1 MKLKKLILILAA
13 AMTVA
18 SCCLFRKVPKDNGN
32 EGNSIMIGITMV
44 LNERQMDSLI
54 TADELP
60 FLDEWVKAG
69 FIDYETNA
77 RIYKYT
83 YIKELTETNEMIYVA
98 TPKDTL
104 YKVIKRMIEIKE
116 DE

>member
-1 MKLKKLILILAA
+1 MKLKHLILILTTALLV
-13 AMTVA
+13 TN
-18 SCCLFRKVPKDNGN
+18 CCLFRKVPKDNGN
-32 EGNSIMIGITMV
+32 DDNAIMIGITMV

-54 TADELP
+54 TVDNLP
-60 FLDEWVKAG
+60 LLEEWVKAG
-69 FIDYETNA
+69 FLDYETNA